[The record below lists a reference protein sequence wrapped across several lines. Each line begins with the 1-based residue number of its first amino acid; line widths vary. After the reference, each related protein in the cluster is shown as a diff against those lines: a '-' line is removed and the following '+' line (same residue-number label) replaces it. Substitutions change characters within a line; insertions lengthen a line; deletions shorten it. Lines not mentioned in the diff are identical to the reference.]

1 MNILVLGASGLVG
14 SNLVIYLEKKGH
26 KVFTSSLLEGDYIL
40 DLSDYQSYEKVFGDD
55 VFDAVVCCSVSYAE
69 FLPDALQN
77 LSVPA
82 NIISY
87 FQEKTKQIVFVSSF
101 SALEEN
107 KHQSTYNFTK
117 YLSEKIIEKYS
128 PNSCTLRFGQ
138 IIDLKEGSRKAQR
151 GFHYFIDA
159 INENLPFNIFAK
171 NDTKRTYVSIEY
183 VCEAIEYALEHQLK
197 GFHNIVI
204 EPLLS
209 LQELSDLLLEEA
221 PQYNNQVLS
230 IDKEA
235 LNYFIPKPSEY
246 FTDFVKDKKMNT
258 YLKQFI
264 KK

>member
-40 DLSDYQSYEKVFGDD
+40 DLSDYQLYEKIFGDD

-77 LSVPA
+77 LSVSA

-87 FQEKTKQIVFVSSF
+87 FQEKTKQIIFVSSF

-117 YLSEKIIEKYS
+117 YLSEEIIEKYS

-159 INENLPFNIFAK
+159 INENQPLNIFTK
-171 NDTKRTYVSIEY
+171 NDTKRTYISVEY
-183 VCEAIEYALEHQLK
+183 VYQAIEHALENQLK
-197 GFHNIVI
+197 GFHNIVL
-204 EPLLS
+204 EPQLS
-209 LQELSDLLLEEA
+209 LQELSDLLIK
-221 PQYNNQVLS
+221 QTDKYTNQVSL

-235 LNYFIPKPSEY
+235 ISYHIPEPSKEFENFSKERTMEEY
-246 FTDFVKDKKMNT
+246 LRK
-258 YLKQFI
+258 FI
-264 KK
+264 K